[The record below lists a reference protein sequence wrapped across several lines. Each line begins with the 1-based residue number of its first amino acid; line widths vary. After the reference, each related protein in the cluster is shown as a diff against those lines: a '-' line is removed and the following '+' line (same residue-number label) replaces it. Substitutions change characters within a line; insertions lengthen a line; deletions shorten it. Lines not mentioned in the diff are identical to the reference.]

1 MNTAK
6 TRSRALALAV
16 LMWSGAALAQVDP
29 GVRGGAPAAGQP
41 LPNLTA
47 NERAF
52 FDAGLEDFAEAE
64 GIGDGLG
71 PRFNLDSCGG
81 CHLQPAVGGTSGPV
95 NPQVAVATAFGARNT
110 VPAFITPN
118 GPIREARFKR
128 TSSGARDGGVH
139 SLFVISG
146 RADNTGNAGGC
157 NIVQENFAAAQSAN
171 NLIFRIPTPVFGIG
185 LLEEIPERS
194 ILQNVAANGVVKAL
208 LGISGRVN
216 RNGSD
221 GRITRFGWKGQN
233 VSGLLF
239 SGEAYN
245 VEMGITNEMF
255 QVERD
260 ETQECQLAQL
270 PNDVIATD
278 AATPLEA
285 VTAIDKFAVFMRF
298 LAPPAASATTPGG
311 NASITEGLNAFVNI
325 GCVQCHTRSL
335 RTENSTV
342 AALRNQEVVLFSDLA
357 LHNMGPG
364 LADDIVQ
371 GLAGA
376 DEFRTAPLWGL
387 GQRIFFLHDGRTR
400 DLLQAVQAHRSAGN
414 GTFGPSEANTVVD
427 RFNALT
433 ATRRQDVLNFLR
445 SL

>member
-1 MNTAK
+1 MTTNTC
-6 TRSRALALAV
+6 SRALT
-16 LMWSGAALAQVDP
+16 WSFLVWSTAALAQVDP
-29 GVRGGAPAAGQP
+29 GVRGGPAGAGQP

-47 NERAF
+47 SELAF
-52 FDAGLEDFAEAE
+52 FEAGLEDFEEAE

-71 PRFNLDSCGG
+71 PRFNLDGCGG

-95 NPQVAVATAFGARNT
+95 NPQVSVATAFGARNT
-110 VPAFITPN
+110 VPPFITLN

-128 TSSGARDGGVH
+128 TPAGARDGGVH
-139 SLFVISG
+139 GLFVISG
-146 RADNTGNAGGC
+146 RSDNTGSAAGC
-157 NIVQENFAAAQSAN
+157 NIVQENFASEVAAN
-171 NLIFRIPTPVFGIG
+171 NVIFRIPTPVFGAG
-185 LLEEIPERS
+185 LIEEIPDRL
-194 ILQNVAANGVVKAL
+194 ILQNLAANPTTKSQ

-216 RNGSD
+216 RNDSD
-221 GRITRFGWKGQN
+221 GRITRFGWKAQN
-233 VSGLLF
+233 VSGLFF

-260 ETQECQLAQL
+260 ETPECQIVPV
-270 PNDVIATD
+270 PNDVLLTD

-285 VTAIDKFAVFMRF
+285 VIAIDKFAVFMRF
-298 LAPPAASATTPGG
+298 LAPPTPSSTTPGG
-311 NASITEGLNAFVNI
+311 NASITEGFNAFVNI

-335 RTENSTV
+335 RTENTTV
-342 AALRNQEVVLFSDLA
+342 AALRNREAVLFSDLA

-371 GLAGA
+371 GLAGP

-400 DLLQAVQAHRSAGN
+400 DLLQAIQAHRSTGN
-414 GTFGPSEANTVVD
+414 GTFGPSEANTVID
-427 RFNALT
+427 RFNALP
-433 ATRRQDVLNFLR
+433 AARRQDMLNFLR